1 MLTPNELIKLLDSS
15 GYDYDFHQHD
25 ALFTVEDS
33 NKLRGEI
40 KGLHSKNLFLKNKK
54 NKFYLFSC
62 EEFTNINLKTISK
75 SLGLGNV
82 SFAKSEYLLD
92 LLGVNP
98 GSVTPFALLNNP
110 ENIVDFY
117 LEDKLYES
125 EYINF
130 HPLTNTATVTM
141 KSNRFIEFMIE
152 NNKKIHIFSS
162 EEEKVSKIY
171 EQ

>member
-1 MLTPNELIKLLDSS
+1 MLTPKELIKLLDVK
-15 GYDYDFHQHD
+15 GYDYDFHEHS

-62 EEFTNINLKTISK
+62 EEFTSINLKKISK
-75 SLGLGNV
+75 SLNLGNV
-82 SFAKSEYLLD
+82 SFAKTEYLLD
-92 LLGVNP
+92 LLGISP
-98 GSVTPFALLNNP
+98 GSVTPFALLNDPGNK
-110 ENIVDFY
+110 IDFY

-130 HPLTNTATVTM
+130 HPLTNTATVTI
-141 KSNRFIEFMIE
+141 KSEKFIEFMIE
-152 NNKKIHIFSS
+152 NKKKIHIFSS
-162 EEEKVSKIY
+162 LKEMIVKTY
-171 EQ
+171 G